1 MLEGRGL
8 EFTVREYL
16 SDPLSREE
24 LGRLHELLGQ
34 HPLEWT
40 RTGESEW
47 TAAGLSGDAEA
58 GEVLDAMAA
67 APKLLQRPVLI
78 TGGQA
83 RVGRPPT
90 RLLELLAE

>member
-1 MLEGRGL
+1 MLEERGL

-40 RTGESEW
+40 RTGEADWAVS
-47 TAAGLSGDAEA
+47 GLAGDAEP
-58 GEVLDAMAA
+58 GEVLDAITA

-78 TGGQA
+78 FGAQA

-90 RLLELLAE
+90 RLLELLPE